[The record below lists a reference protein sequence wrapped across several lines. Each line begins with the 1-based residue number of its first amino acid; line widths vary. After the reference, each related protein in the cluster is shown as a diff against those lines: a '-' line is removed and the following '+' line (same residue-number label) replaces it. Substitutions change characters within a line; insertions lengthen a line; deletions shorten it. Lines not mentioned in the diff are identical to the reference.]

1 VAQTDVE
8 TDRRSPPSTPRW
20 VKLFGIIAL
29 VLLLLFGG
37 MHVTGSSQHGP
48 GRHMPAPVPTS
59 AVPQP

>member
-1 VAQTDVE
+1 MAQNDVKS
-8 TDRRSPPSTPRW
+8 DRRSAPSIPRW

-37 MHVTGSSQHGP
+37 MLLTGPGQHGP

-59 AVPQP
+59 AVLQP